1 VCVQTRGGSGS
12 LYQLEHNDE
21 LPCRIWDLR
30 IERVIM
36 SRFADPQFRA
46 AHGKGRDYDDP
57 TNFFGSPGFR
67 ELDEICQGRIGR
79 HKPEAVAPTSM
90 WCLGEDALNLTTFTK
105 HKTGVAGLRSEELP
119 PRMSHTRAAFEPLII
134 MEDDV
139 ADPSDCFSR
148 TIEILLKHGP
158 IPSKGS
164 LTTSLLRCHVL
175 SMYCSSATVSCNTSS
190 RRVKEAILRAI
201 RPIRM
206 YSSSCRETY
215 SGV

>member
-1 VCVQTRGGSGS
+1 M
-12 LYQLEHNDE
+12 
-21 LPCRIWDLR
+21 PCRIWDLR
-30 IERVIM
+30 IERVVS

-67 ELDEICQGRIGR
+67 ELDEICHGKIGR
-79 HKPEAVAPTSM
+79 HKPVAVAPTSI

-119 PRMSHTRAAFEPLII
+119 SRMSHTRAAFEPLII

-148 TIEILLKHGP
+148 TIDVLLKHGP

-164 LTTSLLRCHVL
+164 LSISLPICHGP
-175 SMYCSSATVSCNTSS
+175 SMCMFDCSVF
-190 RRVKEAILRAI
+190 L
-201 RPIRM
+201 
-206 YSSSCRETY
+206 
-215 SGV
+215 